1 MPSYSQSDRLTPN
14 QWVVAGSV
22 FGALVLASLA
32 LGFSAGRAQSPPN
45 KPPATPVAEKPKAK
59 TTPVAE
65 KPEKVE
71 EPPPPKPKTVPIQ
84 RPEPAPEP
92 EKTEPEM
99 KKPEPEPKKPEPM
112 PEPKKTEPKK
122 VEPKKTEVAK
132 KEPPKKEPNAPAG
145 AVTFTSHIQKIVQQ
159 KCIVCHGEGSIKGKL
174 SMKTL
179 ALMTKGGSGGAGIVP
194 GKPGD
199 SMIWQSIDS
208 GDMPPSDK
216 EQLTDAEKKMIHD
229 WIMAGAKEK

>member
-32 LGFSAGRAQSPPN
+32 LGFSAGRAASPA
-45 KPPATPVAEKPKAK
+45 KPPATPVVEKPKAK

-65 KPEKVE
+65 KPENVE
-71 EPPPPKPKTVPIQ
+71 EPPPPKKTVPIK
-84 RPEPAPEP
+84 RPAPAPEP

-112 PEPKKTEPKK
+112 PEPKKAEPKK
-122 VEPKKTEVAK
+122 VEPKKPEVAK

-145 AVTFTSHIQKIVQQ
+145 VVTYASHIQKIVQQ
-159 KCIVCHGEGSIKGKL
+159 KCIVCHGEGSIKAKL
-174 SMKTL
+174 NMKTL
-179 ALMTKGGSGGAGIVP
+179 ALMTKGGSGGAGVVP
-194 GKPGD
+194 GKPDD
-199 SMIWQSIDS
+199 STVWMRIED
-208 GDMPPSDK
+208 GTMPPSDK

>member
-32 LGFSAGRAQSPPN
+32 LGFSAGRAPSPA
-45 KPPATPVAEKPKAK
+45 KPPATPVAEKPKTK
-59 TTPVAE
+59 PTPVAE
-65 KPEKVE
+65 KPEKTE
-71 EPPPPKPKTVPIQ
+71 EPPPKKTVPIKP
-84 RPEPAPEP
+84 PEPAPEP

-99 KKPEPEPKKPEPM
+99 KKSEPEPKKTEPM
-112 PEPKKTEPKK
+112 PEPKK
-122 VEPKKTEVAK
+122 VEPKKVEPKKPEVAK

-145 AVTFTSHIQKIVQQ
+145 AVTYVSHIQKIVQQ
-159 KCIVCHGEGSIKGKL
+159 KCIVCHGEGSIKAKL

-179 ALMTKGGSGGAGIVP
+179 ALMTKGGSGGAGVVP
-194 GKPGD
+194 GKPED
-199 SMIWQSIDS
+199 STIWQSIDS

-216 EQLTDAEKKMIHD
+216 EQLTAEEKKMIHD
-229 WIMAGAKEK
+229 WIKAGAKEK

>member
-32 LGFSAGRAQSPPN
+32 LGFSAGRAAGPG
-45 KPPATPVAEKPKAK
+45 KPPATPVGEKPKAK

-65 KPEKVE
+65 KPERVE
-71 EPPPPKPKTVPIQ
+71 EPPPPPKKFAPKTVPIK
-84 RPEPAPEP
+84 RPVPTPEP
-92 EKTEPEM
+92 EKPEPEM
-99 KKPEPEPKKPEPM
+99 KKEPEPEPKKVEPM
-112 PEPKKTEPKK
+112 PEPKQ

-132 KEPPKKEPNAPAG
+132 KEPPKKDPNVPAG
-145 AVTFTSHIQKIVQQ
+145 AVTYTSHIQKIVQM
-159 KCIVCHGEGSIKGKL
+159 KCVVCHGEGSVKGKL

-179 ALMTKGGSGGAGIVP
+179 ALMTKGGSGGAGVVP
-194 GKPGD
+194 GKPD
-199 SMIWQSIDS
+199 ESTVWMRIDD
-208 GDMPPSDK
+208 GTMPPSDK

-229 WIMAGAKEK
+229 WITSGAKEK